1 MQDKTDEMER
11 MREKIINLEMSLSTE
26 VEEKL
31 QAEVSKLSF
40 LQFLY

>member
-40 LQFLY
+40 LQF